1 MKLDTKKRSLSLAI
15 SDDKNVEK
23 QEPKVITIKTN
34 KLARDNRNFSGV
46 SVSIDGDRIL
56 RKNKKRNYQKL
67 QSQGTK

>member
-1 MKLDTKKRSLSLAI
+1 M
-15 SDDKNVEK
+15 EK